1 MKNLTA
7 LIAIWLVMMGGVV
20 WAQSE
25 LTTNSAIDFFTK
37 KLPAETRLRSPEE
50 RQQIPATAEAAAW
63 QKFTAQTG
71 EWIVEW
77 NPLTGNPH
85 RAFGGQYRLD
95 NGSPTRLD
103 VSSPTRL
110 GGFLAKSVA
119 GVTASAQQFLA
130 EHADLLKLEVNQLE
144 LRRAENLDG
153 KWYVSYCQIHDGIPV
168 LFSEIEL
175 RLSASGNVMMFGSDF
190 HPNIQVSTAPA
201 LSWPAAQEAA
211 AQGVNVGEWHSTE
224 PALCVLPINKG
235 DRFDYHLAYRCE
247 FSVAE
252 PPGRVGE
259 SPVEPLTAGRWVSYV
274 DAHNGEILWRFN
286 RVRYSVSGTVSGSV
300 HRNNATDA
308 LTSHAF
314 SDLQISN
321 GLQQATTNA
330 NGQYVLSANGTSF
343 NLTAR
348 LEGKY
353 ARVTR
358 ADGTAASFTAT
369 VQDGQQVNIV
379 WDGDNSQTS
388 ERDAYFHTNV
398 AHAFIK
404 AVDPAFT
411 GVDYAMPV
419 RVNITQTCNAFWDG
433 RGINFY
439 RAGGGCRNTAEVPTV
454 VYHEYGHGIND
465 MQYIGRGVA
474 DGLTNG
480 ALHEGLADINAALL
494 VDDPVV
500 GRGFAENGG
509 GLRNVKNTNR
519 YPQNVS
525 GEVHNDGLILAGA
538 LWDLREAL
546 GLEKARRYTHFARYG
561 TPDDADLLTACNEFF
576 IEVLIQDDNDGNL
589 ANLTPNFSAINQ
601 AFAAHG
607 IGTGALLRIAH
618 QERGDAAA
626 TENDYLVQTQVRTAA
641 FIGVNPNG
649 VVLHYSTDGVNFKT
663 LPMSP
668 ATGATFQ
675 ARIPKLAAGSLVS
688 YYIEAK
694 DNFGASLLSPANA
707 PQSKLFQFI
716 VGFRSRALED
726 FETDKGWK
734 IGAVGDNATSGIWTR
749 ANPVGTRVNQ
759 TLVQPEDDHT
769 PGAGAICFV
778 TGNAGAN
785 DAVGANDIDGG
796 RTTLYSPVFDLASY
810 RNPLIRYYRW
820 YSNNAG
826 ASPGLDF
833 WEVHVSNDSGKTW
846 VQVERTNETDNSWR
860 KVFFFAQKLLPL
872 TNKMRLRFVAQD
884 QEPGS
889 LVEAAVDDFEI
900 LDVDAVTNVTTPA
913 ESPLPADL
921 RLHASYP
928 NPFRLGAGLAA
939 TIRYELPKPASARIA
954 VYDLNGRVV
963 RILRDGVQAAGA
975 HTVAWSGAEA
985 SGNLASTG
993 FYFVVLEV
1001 ASRKISRKILVV
1013 K

>member
-1 MKNLTA
+1 MKNFTS
-7 LIAIWLVMMGGVV
+7 LISLWLVITGEVV
-20 WAQSE
+20 LAQSE
-25 LTTNSAIDFFTK
+25 LASNSATDSFAK
-37 KLPAETRLRSPEE
+37 KLPAETRLRSWEE
-50 RQQIPATAEAAAW
+50 RQQMPVTADAAAW

-71 EWIVEW
+71 DWIVEW
-77 NPLTGNPH
+77 NTLIGNPH
-85 RAFGGQYRLD
+85 RAFGGQYQ
-95 NGSPTRLD
+95 
-103 VSSPTRL
+103 L
-110 GGFLAKSVA
+110 GGFLTKSAA
-119 GVTASAQQFLA
+119 GVAASTQQFLA
-130 EHADLLKLEVNQLE
+130 AHADLLKLELEQLE
-144 LRRAENLDG
+144 LQRAENLDG
-153 KWYVSYCQIHDGIPV
+153 KWYVSYRQIHEGIPV
-168 LFSEIEL
+168 LFSEVEL

-190 HPNIQVSTAPA
+190 YPDIRVNTTPV
-201 LSWPAAQEAA
+201 LSWQAAQEAA
-211 AQGVNVGEWHSTE
+211 SRDMRITEWHTTE
-224 PALCVLPINKG
+224 PMLYILPIENEA
-235 DRFDYHLAYRCE
+235 RFDYHLAYRCE
-247 FSVAE
+247 FSTDE
-252 PPGRVGE
+252 P
-259 SPVEPLTAGRWVSYV
+259 AARWVSYV

-286 RVRYSVSGTVSGSV
+286 RVRHSVSGTVTGSV
-300 HRNNATDA
+300 HRHDATDP

-314 SDLQISN
+314 PDLQISN
-321 GLQQATTNA
+321 GVQQATTNA
-330 NGQYVLSANGTSF
+330 NGQYVLNANGSSF
-343 NLTAR
+343 TITAR

-358 ADGTAASFTAT
+358 ADGSTASFTAT
-369 VQDGQQVNIV
+369 VQDGQQVNLV
-379 WDGDNSQTS
+379 WDANNSQTS

-398 AHAFIK
+398 AHTFIK
-404 AVDPAFT
+404 SVDPAFT

-419 RVNITQTCNAFWDG
+419 RVNISQTCNAFWDG
-433 RGINFY
+433 RGINFF

-465 MQYIGRGVA
+465 MQYISRGVT

-500 GRGFAENGG
+500 GRGFEENGG

-525 GEVHNDGLILAGA
+525 GEVHSDGLILAGA

-589 ANLTPNFSAINQ
+589 ANLTPNFGAINQ
-601 AFAAHG
+601 AFSAHG
-607 IGTGALLRIAH
+607 IGAGALLRIAH

-626 TENDYLVQTQVRTAA
+626 TENDYLVQTQVNTAA

-649 VVLHYSTDGVNFKT
+649 VILHYSTDGVNFKT

-668 ATGATFQ
+668 ATGAAFQ

-716 VGFRSRALED
+716 VGFRSKSLED
-726 FETDKGWK
+726 FETDRGWK
-734 IGAVGDNATSGIWTR
+734 IGAVGDNAASGLWTR

-778 TGNAGAN
+778 TGNAGVN
-785 DAVGANDIDGG
+785 DAAGANDVDGG
-796 RTTLYSPVFDLASY
+796 RTTLYSPVFDLTSY
-810 RNPLIRYYRW
+810 RNPLLRYYRW

-860 KVFFFAQKLLPL
+860 KVFFFAGKLLPL

-900 LDVDAVTNVTTPA
+900 LEVDAVTNVATPA
-913 ESPLPADL
+913 ESLLPSDL

-928 NPFRLGAGLAA
+928 NPFRIGKNLAT
-939 TIRYELPKPASARIA
+939 TIRYELPKPTLARIA

-963 RILRDGVQAAGA
+963 RILQDGVQSAGA
-975 HTVAWSGAEA
+975 HLVAWNGADA

-993 FYFVVLEV
+993 FYFVVLE
-1001 ASRKISRKILVV
+1001 AESRKLSQKILVV